1 MKLSFSHLLVA
12 ASLAS
17 LSVPAPAKPRDPFGS
32 PQGTAYQPESPQDP
46 NAPPDHVVM
55 FQRDNRYR
63 WSRTIVVIGS
73 KDRRSGNVYVEDVL
87 NPDLHPMDRP
97 QKNRP
102 AKVTTY
108 WSSRLSD
115 YPAFTRTVKA
125 KGLFSLPYA
134 NHSLAG
140 LCDAE
145 TTLRAQFGTH
155 AFQHS
160 SGGGGC
166 LVYEQ
171 SFGVVTQAD
180 KEHFKSIAQW
190 VGGLKNLAHTPIS
203 EEEFNSR
210 LDSTYRR
217 GR

>member
-1 MKLSFSHLLVA
+1 MKLSLSHLLVA
-12 ASLAS
+12 ATLAS

-32 PQGTAYQPESPQDP
+32 PQGTAYQPESPRAQ
-46 NAPPDHVVM
+46 NALPEHVVM
-55 FQRDNRYR
+55 FQRDNQYR

-73 KDRRSGNVYVEDVL
+73 KDRRSGKVYVEDVL
-87 NPDLHPMDRP
+87 NPKLHPMVRP

-102 AKVTTY
+102 AKVTTF
-108 WSSRLSD
+108 WSSRLGD

-145 TTLRAQFGTH
+145 TTLRAQLGTH
-155 AFQHS
+155 AFQYS

-166 LVYEQ
+166 IPVP
-171 SFGVVTQAD
+171 SFGHVTQAD
-180 KEHFKSIAQW
+180 KDHFKSIAQW
-190 VGGLKNLAHTPIS
+190 VGGLKKLAHTPIS
-203 EEEFNSR
+203 EKEFNSR